1 MLLRTRACV
10 YLTGCRRD
18 SVPFQQVPCDF
29 SLCFAPSSLFSFSS
43 LCKEKESRNVK
54 FRPETLQPCFLSFN
68 REHTELCMTTAL
80 KMKMKFPSGMV
91 IISSMC
97 NQLMMAGCMVLFR
110 ELGKQECFQQI
121 ILSLLTNFCL

>member
-1 MLLRTRACV
+1 MISLSALLPVFFVLLFNFLCV
-10 YLTGCRRD
+10 RKRRN
-18 SVPFQQVPCDF
+18 
-29 SLCFAPSSLFSFSS
+29 LSLFC
-43 LCKEKESRNVK
+43 L
-54 FRPETLQPCFLSFN
+54 ETLQLCFLSFN
-68 REHTELCMTTAL
+68 REHTELCMTTVL

-121 ILSLLTNFCL
+121 ILSLLTDFCL